1 MCHFLFILLLLFTDN
16 FHISRVEQHNIA
28 QFWWFANLFY
38 RLDLYFDYPKIF
50 AKESCPKH
58 LAMIFLRSCKF
69 PSFSGIQI
77 LTAVNKK
84 RKWEID
90 NAIFSFSSKNYVWAL
105 LKCWWILSKAWT
117 IPPPSKTMISKY
129 SCKIYKG
136 LTQFKIICLGW
147 KERKHF

>member
-38 RLDLYFDYPKIF
+38 RLDLYFDYPKIVV
-50 AKESCPKH
+50 KESCPKH
-58 LAMIFLRSCKF
+58 PAMIFWEAVNSQVSQVGLGC
-69 PSFSGIQI
+69 IQI

-90 NAIFSFSSKNYVWAL
+90 NAIFSFSSKNYVRVSLAEEL
-105 LKCWWILSKAWT
+105 MDLVKSLDDT
-117 IPPPSKTMISKY
+117 PSIQNY
-129 SCKIYKG
+129 D
-136 LTQFKIICLGW
+136 F
-147 KERKHF
+147 